1 MRALSFDCLARKSG
15 MPWSRVLVFI
25 ALVFFQTNALAAPPA
40 SCAHKFIGKWQHGT
54 SNQADLTP
62 DGRAICS
69 GNPFCTQGT
78 WTCSGDSLTYTTSA
92 GTYVYTLQPSGVMT
106 YGSITV
112 TRIGPAPATAASQAG
127 KTGKPSRCKQ
137 DEAKANLDWV
147 FADAGARNSFTAARA
162 RGLSPLDAV
171 LQAQGHNARA
181 QQSLRDCAGWVE
193 AQLAAK
199 GAKRSKDDL
208 PNRRLS
214 QADCKCLSV
223 LPAQTNV
230 RGYNVSMDTRCDSM
244 DVGVKLAGD
253 TAVVGSMGALPL
265 TTVAGVGVLRAGGT
279 HFIKSPD
286 WAIVSIKAVTLRNAS
301 SSFVCS
307 F

>member
-1 MRALSFDCLARKSG
+1 ML
-15 MPWSRVLVFI
+15 WSRVLILF
-25 ALVFFQTNALAAPPA
+25 ALVFLQSNAFAAPPA

-54 SNQADLTP
+54 SNQAELTP
-62 DGRAICS
+62 DGQAICS

-78 WTCSGDSLTYTTSA
+78 WTCNGDNLIYTTSA

-112 TRIGPAPATAASQAG
+112 TRIGPAPAAAASQAG
-127 KTGKPSRCKQ
+127 KNAKPSQCKQ

-147 FADAGARNSFTAARA
+147 FSDAGAKNSFAAARA
-162 RGLSPLDAV
+162 QGLSPLDAV
-171 LQAQGHNARA
+171 LQAQRHNARA

-208 PNRRLS
+208 PNRRLG

-253 TAVVGSMGALPL
+253 TGAVGRIGDFPL
-265 TTVAGVGVLRAGGT
+265 TSLASVGVLRAGGT

-301 SSFVCS
+301 SSFVCN

>member
-1 MRALSFDCLARKSG
+1 MLWLRLII
-15 MPWSRVLVFI
+15 FI
-25 ALVFFQTNALAAPPA
+25 ALTSFFVQRTASAAPPA

-78 WTCSGDSLTYTTSA
+78 WTCNGDSLTYTTSA
-92 GTYVYTLQPSGVMT
+92 GTYVYMLQPSGVMT

-112 TRIGPAPATAASQAG
+112 TRIGPAPAAASQSA
-127 KTGKPSRCKQ
+127 KSAKPSQCKQ

-147 FADAGARNSFTAARA
+147 FSDAGAKNTFAAARA
-162 RGLSPLDAV
+162 RGQSPLDAV

-208 PNRRLS
+208 PNRGLG

-230 RGYNVSMDTRCDSM
+230 KGYNVSMDTRCDSM
-244 DVGVKLAGD
+244 DVAVKLAGD
-253 TAVVGSMGALPL
+253 QGGVGRIGDFPLTSVAVVGI
-265 TTVAGVGVLRAGGT
+265 LRAGGT

-301 SSFVCS
+301 SSFVCN